1 MTAIP
6 TKLLL
11 DSNIW
16 IDMFAGDRPGRRDAL
31 KLMNWASEQEAAL
44 LYSASSVKDLYYM
57 VKLEEKRKV
66 RAEGREVTH
75 ATAAAIDEY
84 AWGCVHLMEELATV
98 VPLDQSD
105 IWIATKYRAIHADF
119 EDDLVLAAAERAK
132 PDFLV
137 TNDEALIRHAPVAAL
152 TPREVLTLVSA

>member
-1 MTAIP
+1 MTTIP
-6 TKLLL
+6 SKLLL

-16 IDMFAGDRPGRRDAL
+16 VDMFVEGRPGRRDAL
-31 KLMNWASEQEAAL
+31 RLVNWAAKQEAAL
-44 LYSASSVKDLYYM
+44 LYAASSIKDAYCLIGSR
-57 VKLEEKRKV
+57 EKQKV
-66 RAEGREVTH
+66 RDEGREVTR
-75 ATAAAIDEY
+75 AAADAIDEY
-84 AWGCVHLMEELATV
+84 AWGCVRLMEELATV

-105 IWIATKYRAIHADF
+105 IWIATKYRAIHPDF

-152 TPREVLTLVSA
+152 TAREVLALVSA

>member
-1 MTAIP
+1 MTTIP
-6 TKLLL
+6 SKLLL

-16 IDMFAGDRPGRRDAL
+16 VDMFVEGRPGQRDAL
-31 KLMNWASEQEAAL
+31 RLVSWAVRQEVAL
-44 LYSASSVKDLYYM
+44 LYAASSIKDAYY
-57 VKLEEKRKV
+57 LIGSREKQRV
-66 RAEGREVTH
+66 RAEGGEVTH
-75 ATAAAIDEY
+75 AAAAAIDEY

-132 PDFLV
+132 ADFLV

-152 TPREVLTLVSA
+152 MPKDLLALVAD